1 MKTFPGLFT
10 RVALL
15 GVCAT
20 LAACG
25 GGTSSGAA
33 DARPA
38 TRPMGGA
45 AMLQQVRSAG
55 EVGYDLDVQPL
66 RDPRVEDLRASATQA
81 ESRGDYAGAS
91 RLLAQAAQFTP
102 NDPDLLQ
109 WQAELALVER
119 DWANAER
126 LATQSWDHGPKLGG
140 LCRRNWTTRA
150 LAAQSRADAAAAAQ
164 AQQQVAACKV
174 APPVRL

>member
-55 EVGYDLDVQPL
+55 EVGDELDVQPL

-81 ESRGDYAGAS
+81 ESRGDYATTEEGCPGA
-91 RLLAQAAQFTP
+91 RRAAFVSGYLPPEHKTCQQGSW
-102 NDPDLLQ
+102 L
-109 WQAELALVER
+109 
-119 DWANAER
+119 DWF
-126 LATQSWDHGPKLGG
+126 HLGG
-140 LCRRNWTTRA
+140 
-150 LAAQSRADAAAAAQ
+150 DG
-164 AQQQVAACKV
+164 
-174 APPVRL
+174 APPAEPAPVPEQESQ

>member
-1 MKTFPGLFT
+1 MKSFPGILA
-10 RVALL
+10 RAAML
-15 GVCAT
+15 GLCCT

-25 GGTSSGAA
+25 GTTSSGVA

-55 EVGYDLDVQPL
+55 EVGDELDVQPL
-66 RDPRVEDLRASATQA
+66 RDPRVEDLRAAATQA
-81 ESRGDYAGAS
+81 EARGDYAGAS

-119 DWANAER
+119 DWSNALR
-126 LATQSWDHGPKLGG
+126 LATQSWEHGPKLGG

-150 LAAQSRADAAAAAQ
+150 LAAQSHGDAAAAAQ